1 MLSILLA
8 ILMQTPPAPP
18 LPYGG
23 EPETRKFIIYHDDG
37 PDSRLL
43 VSELSRDWTSGK
55 ERPPIAARDFAGLQ
69 AELRKSIILT
79 HRSKAGREFERIY
92 DYPQFSFGDRGQ
104 LRKFD
109 QRTFMASGTVLL
121 TLQVIIANESIDL
134 NEWRDMNEW
143 RVDAAEGR
151 WLFNAKECLKL
162 LDYEAY
168 ERLQMDDEKRD
179 ISVGFAEFRR
189 RYGHLPGMPE
199 YVEPTLPPPP
209 FKKMPWEVGW
219 ISPFRLESPS
229 LVPIPDPG
237 PMP

>member
-109 QRTFMASGTVLL
+109 RRAFTASGTALL
-121 TLQVIIANESIDL
+121 TLQVIIENESIDL
-134 NEWRDMNEW
+134 GEWRSDNEWK
-143 RVDAAEGR
+143 VDAAESR
-151 WLFNAKECLKL
+151 WLFNATMHLKATAPITYANL
-162 LDYEAY
+162 RAENDLRE
-168 ERLQMDDEKRD
+168 
-179 ISVGFAEFRR
+179 ITVNFTEFRR

-199 YVEPTLPPPP
+199 YIEPTLPPPP

-219 ISPFRLESPS
+219 ISPFRLESPRPAPLPPS
-229 LVPIPDPG
+229 EP
-237 PMP
+237 